1 MFVPAAVG
9 AVDVS
14 EERRKH
20 PADDV
25 REAGA
30 LGLHLPELRLH
41 QQGAGPDEV
50 GQWEAAG
57 GGEPGAVLRTLHLQ
71 RQVSKLVSG
80 IIQLISTQFIWCCIQ
95 GSFRLTDVWD

>member
-9 AVDVS
+9 AVHIS

-57 GGEPGAVLRTLHLQ
+57 GGEPGAVLRTHSDRYQNYNPAHFHSVYMVLHSRNLQ
-71 RQVSKLVSG
+71 V
-80 IIQLISTQFIWCCIQ
+80 
-95 GSFRLTDVWD
+95 D